1 MFALRCAVFSLNFFL
16 NELPLK
22 SSLHFFF
29 DHQTCHRI
37 LLAQQ
42 SNTSLKSQL
51 NISVSEVEENKVNG
65 EETTKG
71 KTISN

>member
-16 NELPLK
+16 NELPFK

-29 DHQTCHRI
+29 DYQTCHRK
-37 LLAQQ
+37 LLTQQ
-42 SNTSLKSQL
+42 SNTSLKNQL
-51 NISVSEVEENKVNG
+51 NISVSEVVEERKVNG

-71 KTISN
+71 ERI